1 MRELTS
7 AAMRMRLR
15 QITGGSVLAMLLLAG
30 TARAAEPDPMYGRIR
45 ADLRRKAVAS
55 RLVPTRLPAA
65 AVAVRLARPQ
75 SRPAKPRH
83 SLWRGAAI
91 GAGIGALIGGAV
103 WGPSLCSSN
112 DAECMAITVPAGLGV
127 GAGIGAAVGAIVQA
141 VAR

>member
-7 AAMRMRLR
+7 AVMRMRLR
-15 QITGGSVLAMLLLAG
+15 RITGGSVLAMLLLAG

-45 ADLRRKAVAS
+45 AGLRREAVAS
-55 RLVPTRLPAA
+55 RLVPTRLPTA
-65 AVAVRLARPQ
+65 AVAVRVARPQ

-103 WGPSLCSSN
+103 WGPSLCTN
-112 DAECMAITVPAGLGV
+112 DSECLAITVPAGLGV